1 MTILEAGRVQAMM
14 VTLYKCLHGMAPP
27 YPGVTLKL
35 TFKSGVYHVYV
46 IIVFCRFLYN
56 YVIRRY

>member
-27 YPGVTLKL
+27 YPGLTLKL
-35 TFKSGVYHVYV
+35 TFESGVYHVYV
-46 IIVFCRFLYN
+46 IIIFCRFL
-56 YVIRRY
+56 

>member
-1 MTILEAGRVQAMM
+1 MTILEAGRVQTMM

-27 YPGVTLKL
+27 YPGLTLKL
-35 TFKSGVYHVYV
+35 AFKNGGYHVHV
-46 IIVFCRFLYN
+46 IIIFCGFLY